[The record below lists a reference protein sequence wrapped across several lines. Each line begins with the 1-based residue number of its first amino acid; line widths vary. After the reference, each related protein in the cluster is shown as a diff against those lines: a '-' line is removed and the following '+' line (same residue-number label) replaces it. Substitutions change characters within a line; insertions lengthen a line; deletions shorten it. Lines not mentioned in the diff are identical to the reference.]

1 MTKPEI
7 QLINSQG
14 QKRWEKATTSGYENI
29 RRLVHENLLPALER
43 FSVLVSRLRGLSRFQ
58 ESNIALGLSTRELDN
73 VIDINNCL
81 QLLAHNILISA
92 STELQQFSAFSI
104 WLRQEI
110 EIQSSDLAST
120 SSQEINEKDA
130 NVDHASALE
139 YIQGAM
145 LHSRLKVHLDTQAQA
160 TQKPQWNLAAEGRSL
175 FELYKKEL
183 KDINLNVPTEKNLP
197 DLASLI
203 QHLSEQFG
211 LVFARIA
218 ETQRRN
224 VRFGSMIPLGL
235 CFPSSID
242 MRMTSEVSQLPVSI
256 SYMKLKV

>member
-1 MTKPEI
+1 M
-7 QLINSQG
+7 
-14 QKRWEKATTSGYENI
+14 
-29 RRLVHENLLPALER
+29 PALER

-58 ESNIALGLSTRELDN
+58 ESNIALGLSTQELDN

-92 STELQQFSAFSI
+92 GTELQQFSAFST

-110 EIQSSDLAST
+110 EIQSSDLASD
-120 SSQEINEKDA
+120 SSQEINEKYA
-130 NVDHASALE
+130 NVDHANTLE

-145 LHSRLKVHLDTQAQA
+145 LHSRLKFYLDTQAQPM
-160 TQKPQWNLAAEGRSL
+160 QKPEWNLAAEGRSL
-175 FELYKKEL
+175 FEMYKKEL
-183 KDINLNVPTEKNLP
+183 RDINLNVPTEKKLP
-197 DLASLI
+197 GLDLLI

-224 VRFGSMIPLGL
+224 VRFGSVIPLGPRV
-235 CFPSSID
+235 PSSID
-242 MRMTSEVSQLPVSI
+242 MRMISTVSQRPI
-256 SYMKLKV
+256 DIC